1 MLALISVPT
10 SGILIREMMFIVE
23 GNLVRSY
30 LNRVDIRKSM
40 ELDGMCL
47 RVLREPA
54 YVFERLFSVMFV
66 RLW

>member
-1 MLALISVPT
+1 
-10 SGILIREMMFIVE
+10 MFIVE